1 MYPSSNLAFIGA
13 YASLRA
19 LSWYLGKYPNEF
31 LIAKQVHMQIASSGV
46 EWQYYVYVVALLILT
61 SFSIIIQFWLFRK
74 KSKMLGKKADIDQ
87 YI

>member
-1 MYPSSNLAFIGA
+1 
-13 YASLRA
+13 
-19 LSWYLGKYPNEF
+19 
-31 LIAKQVHMQIASSGV
+31 MQIASSGV